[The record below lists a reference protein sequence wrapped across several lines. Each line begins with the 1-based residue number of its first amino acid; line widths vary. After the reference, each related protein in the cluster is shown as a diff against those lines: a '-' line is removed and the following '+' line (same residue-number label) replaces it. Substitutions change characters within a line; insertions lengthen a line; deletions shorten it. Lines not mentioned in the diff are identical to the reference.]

1 LSPLTPRNTEDFATG
16 GAREPQGQLQRP
28 IENHKMNNPRRHHY
42 VPQFHQKRFA
52 DSGGRFWVWDKI
64 TDRIFQSTQGSIAVE
79 SDFYRLHEFEKQG
92 RDPFVMEK
100 QLSDME
106 GQMSLITEQWLGWL
120 RNIEPGDQIPIPK
133 PNREVVSR
141 FMAVQFLRTADTRDI
156 LCAMYDEEHPDEPLS
171 AEERTKLHTELI
183 WDLDTVERIA
193 NHIREAIWVFARNG
207 TSTPFITSDNP
218 VAFRTKDNAMW
229 LKVGFVTEGSYAVY
243 PLSPDMVMF
252 CHEREYWKAVEKL
265 DGCLSP
271 FQLTD
276 EMVESENTGQIFMA
290 SRFVISSI
298 NDFESLKEFAK
309 TIGTETY
316 AR

>member
-1 LSPLTPRNTEDFATG
+1 
-16 GAREPQGQLQRP
+16 
-28 IENHKMNNPRRHHY
+28 MNNPRRHHY

-92 RDPFVMEK
+92 RDPFVIEK

-156 LCAMYDEEHPDEPLS
+156 LCAMHDEEHPDKPLS